1 MLPVT
6 LWPRK
11 GVHHRTAEEQIALSC
26 RILSNEHEGYV
37 YQRAAATFGDRVDVI
52 TPLDLTRN
60 PLLQTTDRIN
70 RAHVSRPPFVY
81 DLDPRLAALLG
92 DASASTTVDR
102 YATAGGR
109 PMPTTAAQASH
120 ETQRYRIGVG
130 YGGCAIGWS
139 PRSALIY
146 LEPIASCDLRLVY
159 ASDDPT
165 EPTVIEWRRTAT
177 IDGKVRQVVAV
188 YDLTDIDAPF
198 YRVMDGDTDRTQEI
212 HGETFEG
219 GDYFWRIDGRP
230 FHPVVVAGNT
240 RQPWRNNAL
249 VEGSL
254 VVPMRWSAWGS
265 GTDHSSHPQR
275 NVRGLELSMDTDA
288 EAGGHGQAGIPTGS
302 ETVLRWTDIDPEKPG
317 DHWQDSPAFDPE
329 TNGRAIRLYEQGL
342 EAALGFPVNFEATG
356 GDPTE
361 QERKALEELIRGTYP
376 ECRRFDSE
384 LLRRCA
390 ATVNSLPNEL
400 LPAELRGSDYRT
412 SPYEVLYRDEIDQV
426 IEDPNVQHEEE

>member
-6 LWPRK
+6 LWPLK
-11 GVHHRTAEEQIALSC
+11 GVHRRTAEEQIALSC
-26 RILSNEHEGYV
+26 RILGNEHEGDV
-37 YQRAAATFGDRVDVI
+37 YRRASATLGDRVDVI

-165 EPTVIEWRRTAT
+165 EPTVIEWRT
-177 IDGKVRQVVAV
+177 
-188 YDLTDIDAPF
+188 
-198 YRVMDGDTDRTQEI
+198 DGDDRRQGAAGGGGLRPDRHRRAI
-212 HGETFEG
+212 LSGHGRRHRPHP
-219 GDYFWRIDGRP
+219 GDPRQDLRGWRLLLAHRRATVSP
-230 FHPVVVAGNT
+230 AGH
-240 RQPWRNNAL
+240 RGQH
-249 VEGSL
+249 
-254 VVPMRWSAWGS
+254 SAAMAQQC
-265 GTDHSSHPQR
+265 PC
-275 NVRGLELSMDTDA
+275 RGLACGAYAVVGVGL
-288 EAGGHGQAGIPTGS
+288 G
-302 ETVLRWTDIDPEKPG
+302 
-317 DHWQDSPAFDPE
+317 
-329 TNGRAIRLYEQGL
+329 NG
-342 EAALGFPVNFEATG
+342 P
-356 GDPTE
+356 
-361 QERKALEELIRGTYP
+361 
-376 ECRRFDSE
+376 
-384 LLRRCA
+384 
-390 ATVNSLPNEL
+390 
-400 LPAELRGSDYRT
+400 
-412 SPYEVLYRDEIDQV
+412 
-426 IEDPNVQHEEE
+426 